1 MPKTLFYIALFIAL
15 LFSRNSSLMKPQQR
29 FPYSSYHDPAQ
40 TLSENNKIENDKACL
55 RKGDLRES
63 FSSTWLIKAEDQQHQ
78 RTNLQI
84 TNMVFFQL
92 IENNFHYKP
101 QLLIQ
106 NPKTQT
112 QTERCLKVE
121 NLESRSAANIMNKC
135 FGKIVQNR
143 RERSPFYQY
152 KS

>member
-1 MPKTLFYIALFIAL
+1 
-15 LFSRNSSLMKPQQR
+15 
-29 FPYSSYHDPAQ
+29 
-40 TLSENNKIENDKACL
+40 
-55 RKGDLRES
+55 
-63 FSSTWLIKAEDQQHQ
+63 
-78 RTNLQI
+78 
-84 TNMVFFQL
+84 L

-106 NPKTQT
+106 NPKTRA

-121 NLESRSAANIMNKC
+121 NLESRSAANIMNKR
-135 FGKIVQNR
+135 FGKIVQNC